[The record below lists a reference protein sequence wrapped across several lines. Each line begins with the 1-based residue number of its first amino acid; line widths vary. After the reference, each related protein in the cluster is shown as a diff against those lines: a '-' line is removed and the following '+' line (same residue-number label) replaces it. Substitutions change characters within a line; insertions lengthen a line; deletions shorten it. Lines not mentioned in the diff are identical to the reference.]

1 MLGWLEDIARSGER
15 FRELQAQGRKRISR
29 QTATMRETIQGR
41 DSEKL
46 ALKEQV
52 EARIQELTRTKAEA
66 VRGSI
71 EKSIVD
77 LGQRQKELEEKRL
90 FADHAIRELESIM
103 QNATISSRP
112 TAGGGSEG
120 RPSRV
125 DCQPTLDAHRNK
137 TGSLRNTPEGARSR
151 SIRLS
156 SPGMTR
162 TCDLV
167 VNRGRRHSSAVAPFL

>member
-66 VRGSI
+66 VRDSI

-103 QNATISSRP
+103 QNDNDQFTAYSR
-112 TAGGGSEG
+112 
-120 RPSRV
+120 RRV
-125 DCQPTLDAHRNK
+125 
-137 TGSLRNTPEGARSR
+137 
-151 SIRLS
+151 
-156 SPGMTR
+156 
-162 TCDLV
+162 
-167 VNRGRRHSSAVAPFL
+167 